1 MCRKGPYD
9 RGAMN
14 RCLAVMTR
22 PGTGTFRRKLPLR
35 SARALLAGLERR
47 GKERGLPDISLV
59 STPVLR
65 RKETQATCQLN
76 SR

>member
-9 RGAMN
+9 RGAIN

-35 SARALLAGLERR
+35 SARALYWPASSAGERNEGSR
-47 GKERGLPDISLV
+47 TYPLCQPPSCGGRRLKRRV
-59 STPVLR
+59 S
-65 RKETQATCQLN
+65 
-76 SR
+76 